1 MMPDE
6 WEDDA
11 YDAVVVGPC
20 DHQFMCW
27 RCGEKPQAAAG
38 ERAGRVIGA
47 AVGLV
52 LLLIV
57 MTPLVWLL
65 RVCWSWAL

>member
-1 MMPDE
+1 MTPDE

-11 YDAVVVGPC
+11 YDAVTVGPC

-27 RCGEKPQAAAG
+27 RCGAKPEATVG
-38 ERAGRVIGA
+38 ERAGRVIGV